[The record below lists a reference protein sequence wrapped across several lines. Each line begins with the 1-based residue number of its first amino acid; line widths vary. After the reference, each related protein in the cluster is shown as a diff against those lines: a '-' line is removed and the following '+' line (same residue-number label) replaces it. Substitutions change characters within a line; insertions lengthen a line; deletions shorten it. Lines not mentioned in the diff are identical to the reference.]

1 MALTNEFSVP
11 ATLEQVLE
19 ALSDVPRAAACVPG
33 AKLSEANAGSAR
45 GDLRITLGQTS
56 ITYRGEMRMEE
67 VDRSAG
73 SLRLTVVAQ
82 QARGAGAVQGTVD
95 VRLRNSGGATVVST
109 RSELTVTGRAAELPK
124 GTLEGAARSLAERFG
139 RALTGLIT
147 ENGAAPATA
156 ADSVPES
163 TPQVTIS
170 AASEQEEQTV
180 PGVVRIV
187 TDEPAY
193 IGPPTAWS
201 RLRDAA
207 EDVMRER
214 PWLVPSASAVVA
226 VVTLAVVAGRRRR

>member
-1 MALTNEFSVP
+1 MVLTNEFSIP
-11 ATLEQVLE
+11 ASLEQVLD

-33 AKLSEANAGSAR
+33 ARLTEANAASAR
-45 GDLRITLGQTS
+45 GDLRISLGQTS
-56 ITYRGEMRMEE
+56 ITYRGVMRMEE

-73 SLRLTVVAQ
+73 SLRLTVEAQ
-82 QARGAGAVQGTVD
+82 QARGEGGVQGTVD

-109 RSELTVTGRAAELPK
+109 RSDLRVTGRAAELPA
-124 GTLEGAARSLAERFG
+124 GTLQGAARSLASRFG

-156 ADSVPES
+156 APSMPEAR
-163 TPQVTIS
+163 PEITIS
-170 AASEQEEQTV
+170 APAEQGEPAV

-193 IGPPTAWS
+193 VGPPTAWS

-207 EDVMRER
+207 EDLMRG
-214 PWLVPSASAVVA
+214 WCH
-226 VVTLAVVAGRRRR
+226 RRRPSSPS